1 MIFQFL
7 IIFIKAGSFYKLIEI
22 GVVSAVKFFIAP
34 FLSFQLGYNYL
45 QTIIITT
52 IGGIAG
58 VFFFYYLSAILLK
71 IFRRNWP
78 EIKNFFSKSHL
89 QPKTIDAG
97 KAKKPVKSR
106 KHFSR
111 KNKFIVMTRRKYGLW
126 GIAALTPTLLSIPL
140 GTFLANKYYRNKKS
154 VLFSLTISVI
164 CWSIIMS
171 SFYFVFKPA
180 H

>member
-1 MIFQFL
+1 MISQLL
-7 IIFIKAGSFYKLIEI
+7 IVFVKAGSFYKVIEVGI
-22 GVVSAVKFFIAP
+22 ISGVKFLFAP

-52 IGGIAG
+52 IGGILG
-58 VFFFYYLSAILLK
+58 VFFFYFLSNALLK
-71 IFRRNWP
+71 LFRKIWP
-78 EIKNFFSKSHL
+78 WIKSFFASSH
-89 QPKTIDAG
+89 PKVSTLPV
-97 KAKKPVKSR
+97 KKNNAPEKSR
-106 KHFSR
+106 KNFSR

-154 VLFSLTISVI
+154 VLFSLAISVI

-180 H
+180 Q